1 MKRLPFSGFIIAH
14 IIQIVNSLYK
24 KYRLFIIFVQGC
36 AYCGGFVW
44 SGVVGVVSLRCCRF
58 DGEFSSNE

>member
-1 MKRLPFSGFIIAH
+1 MEVAWFGGCFG
-14 IIQIVNSLYK
+14 
-24 KYRLFIIFVQGC
+24 IFVQGC

-58 DGEFSSNE
+58 DGELSSNE

>member
-1 MKRLPFSGFIIAH
+1 MPKDLLLLP
-14 IIQIVNSLYK
+14 
-24 KYRLFIIFVQGC
+24 LFGGDFFVQGC

-58 DGEFSSNE
+58 DGELSSNE